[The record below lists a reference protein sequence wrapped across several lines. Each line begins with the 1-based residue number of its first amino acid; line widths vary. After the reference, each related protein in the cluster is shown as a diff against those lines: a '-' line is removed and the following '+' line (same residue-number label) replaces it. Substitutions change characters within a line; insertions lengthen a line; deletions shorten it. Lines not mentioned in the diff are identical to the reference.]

1 MEIEEYLEIV
11 SGQIRSKRARIM
23 AVKEI
28 EDHIKDQAGAYEE
41 EGMKQET
48 AMEEAVRQMGDPV
61 TTGVE
66 LDRIHRPKMD
76 WKLFWWIVLFSAL
89 GLAIQYLCFYRLGN
103 MEGQFQIPMENSM
116 I

>member
-41 EGMKQET
+41 EGMKQEIGR
-48 AMEEAVRQMGDPV
+48 AHV
-61 TTGVE
+61 
-66 LDRIHRPKMD
+66 
-76 WKLFWWIVLFSAL
+76 
-89 GLAIQYLCFYRLGN
+89 
-103 MEGQFQIPMENSM
+103 
-116 I
+116 

>member
-76 WKLFWWIVLFSAL
+76 WKLFGGLYCSVLWDWQSSIFAFIDW
-89 GLAIQYLCFYRLGN
+89 AIWKVSFKYQWKVL
-103 MEGQFQIPMENSM
+103 
-116 I
+116 